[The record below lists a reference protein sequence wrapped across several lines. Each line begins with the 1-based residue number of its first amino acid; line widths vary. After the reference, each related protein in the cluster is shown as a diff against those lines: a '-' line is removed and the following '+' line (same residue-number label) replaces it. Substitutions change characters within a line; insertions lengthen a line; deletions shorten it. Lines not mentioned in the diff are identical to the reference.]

1 MTTTATPSAI
11 AMPYRFDTS
20 AVWRTILTG
29 AFGLN
34 ALLII
39 CVAFCAIARP
49 WPTTAALAGTEL
61 FVLVFTRLLIK
72 HQEGSVGTLSPD
84 RVDVEPNVLFGL
96 SLPGPSGSY
105 SLDRFSAIRVEFRS
119 GPIQPGVQGG
129 PNEVIWLVG
138 RNGTPDVALART
150 DEGAGRIVGKQF
162 GAALGLPV
170 EEVGAPIEIR
180 I

>member
-1 MTTTATPSAI
+1 MTTTATSSAI
-11 AMPYRFDTS
+11 TMPYRFDTS

-29 AFGLN
+29 AFGFN
-34 ALLII
+34 VLLII

-49 WPTTAALAGTEL
+49 WPTTAGLAGIEL

-84 RVDVEPNVLFGL
+84 RVDVEANVLFGVP
-96 SLPGPSGSY
+96 LPGPNGSY
-105 SLDRFSAIRVEFRS
+105 PLNQFAAVRVEFRS

-138 RNGTPDVALART
+138 KNGTPDVAIART
-150 DEGAGRIVGKQF
+150 DDGAGHIVGKHF
-162 GAALGLPV
+162 GSALGLPV
-170 EEVGAPIEIR
+170 QEVGAPGEIR